1 MNSRSKR
8 TLNSNSTSK
17 STNKK
22 KKTNQKTL
30 GVAWTAANSRSSAFK
45 SAPFSDTASYMAVK
59 NQKLHEQFDA
69 AASTSVPGELSSGK
83 PIFHGVSIFVDGF
96 TIPSSQE
103 LRGYMLKYGGRF
115 VNYFSRHRVTH
126 IICSNLPDSKLKN
139 LRSFSAGLPVLKPTW
154 VLDSVA
160 ANKLLSWHSYQL
172 DQLATETEGQPKLST
187 FFPLKR
193 SPFSCNNATNV
204 IGQPISKIEDQT
216 PKLDAVVTK
225 NSYGEG
231 QTIKEIEHCN
241 NGSDIPPEVDPVV
254 NENSYGESESVEEIK
269 HANVEID
276 YPLNRS
282 LTKAKDEDIRYNDL
296 KLREPYTSEA
306 DEPNTSEPGDATSD
320 SILAGNTPKSGSSC
334 QPSTSYISYCA
345 DKEKISESSIS
356 RIGMGSGHSTLEDP
370 NFVENY
376 FKHSRLHFIGTWRNR
391 YRKRF
396 PATYSGIKG
405 TNSSLRTCVTDE
417 KATIIHVDMDC
428 FFVSVVIRNQPEL
441 QGKPV
446 AVCHSDNPRGTAEIS
461 SANYPARAYGVRAG
475 IFVRDAK
482 SMCPDL
488 VIVPYNFEAYE
499 EVADQFYDILHK
511 HCNKVQAV
519 SCDEAFLDVSD
530 SEVEDHQRL
539 ASIIRKEVFDTT
551 GCKASVGISG
561 NMLMARLATRTAK
574 PDGQCYI
581 PAEKV
586 EEYLDELPVKAL
598 PGIGHVLEDKL
609 KRRNVKT
616 CKQLRLISKE
626 SLQKEFGLKTGDML
640 WNYSRGIDNR
650 SVGVFQESKSIGA
663 EVNWG
668 VRFNNLEHCQQ
679 FLLNLCEE
687 VSLRLQGGG
696 VQGRTFTLKVKKRK
710 NDARDP
716 VKYMGCGECENLSH
730 SITVPMATDDVDG
743 LQRIAIKLFDL
754 FHIDVKEIR
763 GMGLLVSKLE
773 NADSGHQGNQRNSL
787 RSWLVSASTTKVDQ
801 YEVRSIAEGSCERD
815 VKNQNA
821 SGNLGQSCTK
831 MFVGGDSSSEAHV
844 NEDPVLPPLCD
855 LDMGVVENLP
865 SDLFS
870 ELNNRYGGKLITF
883 ISKRKGKLA
892 ESNIGGILENR
903 ATLFSSVVPLKQCT
917 AEKTSAVKEAQAAA
931 AYGVVAATSDSS
943 FSENDD
949 VMPYSLSQID
959 ISVLHQLPEE
969 MRADI
974 LELLPAHRKQECN
987 SDLGPAKSC
996 PQQSYDTNYTEDLSG
1011 PRESISINDFWLG
1024 NPPIWVEDFKK
1035 SSCLVLSV
1043 FADSYYKSGST
1054 GQLSSIL
1061 QRAMSDF
1068 VPSVGSTPDGLDNA
1082 VLCLCNLFKQY
1093 IKLKIETDI
1102 EEIYLCFRLLKR
1114 LSRKSTFFLEAYN
1127 IILPEIQ
1134 ATLEINDF
1142 YLPEAYYLNQLVP
1155 QNAGSWNFYQSSYWL
1170 LHCWSFRNAPNSRHN
1185 KALEALGAQLIMGA
1199 NSLLRDYLSSKNSN
1213 WILPSPTGVS
1223 SSMFLLASR
1232 MSLPTV

>member
-8 TLNSNSTSK
+8 TLNSNSTNK

-30 GVAWTAANSRSSAFK
+30 GVAWTAANSRSAFK
-45 SAPFSDTASYMAVK
+45 SSPFSDTASYMAVK

-69 AASTSVPGELSSGK
+69 AASTSVQEELSSGK

-103 LRGYMLKYGGRF
+103 LKGYMLKYGGRF
-115 VNYFSRHRVTH
+115 ENYFSRHRVTH
-126 IICSNLPDSKLKN
+126 IICSNLPDSKMKN

-160 ANKLLSWHSYQL
+160 AKKLLSWHSYQL

-193 SPFSCNNATNV
+193 SPFSCNYATNV
-204 IGQPISKIEDQT
+204 IGQPMSKIEDQK

-225 NSYGEG
+225 NLYGEG
-231 QTIKEIEHCN
+231 QIIKELEHCSN
-241 NGSDIPPEVDPVV
+241 VSDLPLKVDPVV
-254 NENSYGESESVEEIK
+254 NKNSRGKSEYVEEIK
-269 HANVEID
+269 HTNVETD
-276 YPLNRS
+276 SSLNRS
-282 LTKAKDEDIRYNDL
+282 LSKAKDEDIRFNDL
-296 KLREPYTSEA
+296 KPCEPNTSETG
-306 DEPNTSEPGDATSD
+306 EPNTSEPGDGTSD
-320 SILAGNTPKSGSSC
+320 GILAGSKLKSGSPG
-334 QPSTSYISYCA
+334 QPSTSNSRYRE
-345 DKEKISESSIS
+345 DKQKISESSIL
-356 RIGMGSGHSTLEDP
+356 RAGMGPSHSTLEDP

-405 TNSSLRTCVTDE
+405 TNSSHHTCVTDE

-428 FFVSVVIRNQPEL
+428 FFVSVIIRNHPEL
-441 QGKPV
+441 QDKPV

-482 SMCPDL
+482 SICPDL

-530 SEVEDHQRL
+530 SEVEDHQHL
-539 ASIIRKEVFDTT
+539 ASIIRNEVFDTT

-574 PDGQCYI
+574 PDGQFYI
-581 PAEKV
+581 PADKV
-586 EEYLDELPVKAL
+586 EEYLNELPIKAL

-609 KRRNVKT
+609 KRTNVKT
-616 CKQLRLISKE
+616 CKQLRLLSKE

-679 FLLNLCEE
+679 FLLNLCKE

-716 VKYMGCGECENLSH
+716 VKYMGCGDCENLSH
-730 SITVPMATDDVDG
+730 SITVPMATDDVDA
-743 LQRIAIKLFDL
+743 LQRITIKLFDL

-763 GMGLLVSKLE
+763 GMGLQVSKLG
-773 NADSGHQGNQRNSL
+773 NADNSHQGNQNNSL
-787 RSWLVSASTTKVDQ
+787 RSWLVSAPNTNKDQ
-801 YEVRSIAEGSCERD
+801 CEVRSIAEGSCERD

-821 SGNLGQSCTK
+821 CGNLGQSCTNT
-831 MFVGGDSSSEAHV
+831 FVGGDISSSEGHA
-844 NEDPVLPPLCD
+844 NEDSVLPALCD
-855 LDMGVVENLP
+855 LDMGVIENLP
-865 SDLFS
+865 PDLFS

-883 ISKRKGKLA
+883 LSKHKGKRA
-892 ESNIGGILENR
+892 ESDIGGMIFEDR
-903 ATLFSSVVPLKQCT
+903 ETLFSSVVPLRPCK
-917 AEKTSAVKEAQAAA
+917 AEKKGAVKEAEAAA
-931 AYGVVAATSDSS
+931 ASGVVAATIDSL

-959 ISVLHQLPEE
+959 VSVLHQLPEE

-974 LELLPAHRKQECN
+974 LELLPAHRKHECV

-996 PQQSYDTNYTEDLSG
+996 SQQSFDSNNSKDLSG
-1011 PRESISINDFWLG
+1011 PRESISSNDFWLG
-1024 NPPIWVEDFKK
+1024 NPPTWVEDFKK
-1035 SSCLVLSV
+1035 SGFLVLSV

-1068 VPSVGSTPDGLDNA
+1068 VPSLDSTPDCLDDA
-1082 VLCLCNLFKQY
+1082 ILCLCNLFKQY

-1114 LSRKSTFFLEAYN
+1114 LSRKSTFFLEAYT

-1134 ATLEINDF
+1134 ATVGEK
-1142 YLPEAYYLNQLVP
+1142 Y
-1155 QNAGSWNFYQSSYWL
+1155 GGNF
-1170 LHCWSFRNAPNSRHN
+1170 FA
-1185 KALEALGAQLIMGA
+1185 
-1199 NSLLRDYLSSKNSN
+1199 
-1213 WILPSPTGVS
+1213 
-1223 SSMFLLASR
+1223 
-1232 MSLPTV
+1232 